1 MVRRK
6 PSLSAT
12 GPARFTLFPAVT
24 NVWRSVSANST
35 HPPYQRLTAMNPKT
49 IALIIA
55 LPLLFTAAAV
65 ILWARTDYH
74 AYTKYQVVERVPV
87 EPADDIF
94 AATGLFDSADGA
106 PAFRTVQRDSFHF
119 GLLPTPQG
127 LLDKHVFSVLTI
139 AGPPWAIAFGII
151 GWLVW
156 RRRRSRPLQ
165 E

>member
-1 MVRRK
+1 MNIKTVLLILAI
-6 PSLSAT
+6 PIL
-12 GPARFTLFPAVT
+12 
-24 NVWRSVSANST
+24 
-35 HPPYQRLTAMNPKT
+35 LTVA
-49 IALIIA
+49 ALG
-55 LPLLFTAAAV
+55 
-65 ILWARTDYH
+65 LWVGTERH